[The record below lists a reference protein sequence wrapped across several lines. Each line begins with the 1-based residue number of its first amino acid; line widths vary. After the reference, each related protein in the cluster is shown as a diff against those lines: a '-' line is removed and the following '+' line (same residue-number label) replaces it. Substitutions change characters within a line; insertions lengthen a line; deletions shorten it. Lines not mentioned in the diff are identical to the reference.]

1 MEILSAYTCAERL
14 GTTVSGLRHFLN
26 REQIVPH
33 RRLQLGGNKHVRYF
47 TAEDFQN
54 VQEWWQAKHAP
65 KADHDDQ
72 R

>member
-14 GTTVSGLRHFLN
+14 GTTVSGLRHFLS

-47 TAEDFQN
+47 TAEDFRN
-54 VQEWWQAKHAP
+54 VQESWLAKHSP
-65 KADHDDQ
+65 
-72 R
+72 REEENNE